1 MGASST
7 ALKLPLDPGSAPPL
21 RVFDPALPSL
31 ADQFVT
37 RDEGRLSLHRNWL
50 PLFEAHGLTSFD
62 AWFSLNGGD
71 PIRAVKQRRTTRFT
85 LAGDTPLALYLKR
98 HEALPWREYVRSA
111 LKLNWP
117 SNGARPEWEAHLA
130 FHAAGLRTATPV
142 AFGEHAGRSLLAT
155 KALDGFVSL
164 RDVFARPV
172 LECEALSLIREA
184 ARVARRMHAAGLCH
198 QDFYFDHLL
207 APPPGTA
214 AGLHVIDLGRVRRS
228 DWIGRWRL
236 KDLAQISYSLRDLAP
251 EVQAAFLEEYL
262 GRPLHFADEPW
273 LALLAVK
280 SWWIGRHTRRR
291 GL

>member
-7 ALKLPLDPGSAPPL
+7 ALKLPLDAGPAPPL

-37 RDEGRLSLHRNWL
+37 GDEGRVALHRDWL
-50 PLFEAHGLTSFD
+50 PVFEAHGLTTFD
-62 AWFSLNGGD
+62 AWFSLTGGE

-85 LAGDTPLALYLKR
+85 LSGDTPLTLYLKR
-98 HEALPWREYVRSA
+98 HEPLPWTEYVRSA

-117 SNGARPEWEAHLA
+117 SNGARPEWEAHRA
-130 FHAAGLRTATPV
+130 FHAAGLRIATPV
-142 AFGEHAGRSLLAT
+142 AFGEHNGRSLLAT

-164 RDVFARPV
+164 RDVFSRPV
-172 LECEALSLIREA
+172 PESEARSLVREA
-184 ARVARRMHAAGLCH
+184 ARVARKMHAASLCH

-207 APPPGTA
+207 VPPPGRTD
-214 AGLHVIDLGRVRRS
+214 GLHVIDLGRVRHS
-228 DWIGRWRL
+228 DWTGRWRL
-236 KDLAQISYSLRDLAP
+236 KDLAQILYSLLSLEP
-251 EVQAAFLEEYL
+251 ETQTAFLEEYL
-262 GRPLHFADEPW
+262 GRPLHYADEPW

-280 SWWIGRHTRRR
+280 TWWIARHTRRR